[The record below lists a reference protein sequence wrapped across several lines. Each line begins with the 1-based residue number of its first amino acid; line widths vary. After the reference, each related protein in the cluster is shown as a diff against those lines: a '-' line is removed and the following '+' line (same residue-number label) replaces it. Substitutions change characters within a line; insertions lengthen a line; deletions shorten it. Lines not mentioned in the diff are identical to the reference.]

1 MSEKARNAFFPLG
14 PVVKV
19 AFVKENNLSL
29 FTHLHVLLCGK
40 CENGFGRMSWRL
52 TPIKLRLLRPL
63 LHLY

>member
-52 TPIKLRLLRPL
+52 TPVIKASFTPVLR
-63 LHLY
+63 